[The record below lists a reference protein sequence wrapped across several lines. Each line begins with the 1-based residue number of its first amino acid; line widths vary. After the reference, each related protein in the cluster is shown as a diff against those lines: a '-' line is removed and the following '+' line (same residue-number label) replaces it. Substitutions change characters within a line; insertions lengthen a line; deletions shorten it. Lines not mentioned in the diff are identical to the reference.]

1 MATKNN
7 NKLKL
12 KPNITNLR
20 RVFNKKEMLNN
31 LDIQITDNIIPNSTL
46 YVIIDNCLNVA
57 KSSSEDS
64 LEYDFVTL
72 NMFYDFFVIGAMTN
86 IDQST
91 IFNGTSDV
99 IIDKLLEFED
109 IIEGTGIVIL
119 LENNLLNFKKGKEL
133 LFRQAEMK
141 IQANNLIVK
150 ALSSILQNTPT
161 NETLNGFIEEA
172 GSIVEGLNVIGNHN
186 TEMTMKEYLK
196 EVK

>member
-1 MATKNN
+1 MATN
-7 NKLKL
+7 NKNKL

-20 RVFNKKEMLNN
+20 KVFNKKEMLND

-150 ALSSILQNTPT
+150 TLSSILQNTPS

>member
-1 MATKNN
+1 MVQ
-7 NKLKL
+7 L
-12 KPNITNLR
+12 
-20 RVFNKKEMLNN
+20 E
-31 LDIQITDNIIPNSTL
+31 ITDSLIPNATL

-57 KSSSEDS
+57 QSSTEDDI
-64 LEYDFVTL
+64 EYNLVTL
-72 NMFYDFFVIGAMTN
+72 NMFYNFFVIGAMTN

-91 IFNGTSDV
+91 IFNGTNEV
-99 IIDKLLEFED
+99 VVDKLFEFED
-109 IIEGTGIVIL
+109 IMESTGIITL
-119 LENNLLNFKKGKEL
+119 LENNLLNFKNGKEM

-150 ALSSILQNTPT
+150 TLSSILQNTPS

>member
-1 MATKNN
+1 MATN
-7 NKLKL
+7 NKNKL

-20 RVFNKKEMLNN
+20 KVFNKKEMLNN

-119 LENNLLNFKKGKEL
+119 LENNLLNFKKGKEM

-172 GSIVEGLNVIGNHN
+172 GNIVEGLNIIGNHN

>member
-1 MATKNN
+1 MATN
-7 NKLKL
+7 NKNKL

-20 RVFNKKEMLNN
+20 KVFNKKEMLNN

-119 LENNLLNFKKGKEL
+119 LENNLLNFKKGKEM

-150 ALSSILQNTPT
+150 ALSSILQNIPT

>member
-1 MATKNN
+1 MATN
-7 NKLKL
+7 NKNKL

-20 RVFNKKEMLNN
+20 KVFNKKEMLNN

-119 LENNLLNFKKGKEL
+119 LENNLLNFKKGKEM

>member
-7 NKLKL
+7 NKL

-20 RVFNKKEMLNN
+20 RVFNKKDRLED
-31 LDIQITDNIIPNSTL
+31 LDLEITDSLIPNATL
-46 YVIIDNCLNVA
+46 YVIIDNCLNVTQ
-57 KSSSEDS
+57 SSTEDDI
-64 LEYDFVTL
+64 EYNLVTL
-72 NMFYDFFVIGAMTN
+72 NMFYNFFVIGAMTN

-91 IFNGTSDV
+91 IFNGTNEV
-99 IIDKLLEFED
+99 VVDKLFEFED
-109 IIEGTGIVIL
+109 IMESTGIIIL
-119 LENNLLNFKKGKEL
+119 LENNLLNFKNGKEM

-141 IQANNLIVK
+141 VQANNLIVK

>member
-7 NKLKL
+7 NKL

-20 RVFNKKEMLNN
+20 RVFNKKDRLED
-31 LDIQITDNIIPNSTL
+31 LDLEITDSLIPNATL

-57 KSSSEDS
+57 QSSTEDDI
-64 LEYDFVTL
+64 EYNLVTL
-72 NMFYDFFVIGAMTN
+72 NMFYNFFVIGAMTN

-91 IFNGTSDV
+91 IFNGTNEV
-99 IIDKLLEFED
+99 VVDKLFEFED
-109 IIEGTGIVIL
+109 IMESTGIITL
-119 LENNLLNFKKGKEL
+119 LENNLLNFKNGKEM
-133 LFRQAEMK
+133 LFRQTEMK

-150 ALSSILQNTPT
+150 VLSSILQNTPT

>member
-1 MATKNN
+1 MATN
-7 NKLKL
+7 NKNKL

-20 RVFNKKEMLNN
+20 KVFNKKEMLNN
-31 LDIQITDNIIPNSTL
+31 LDFQITDNIIPSSTL

-119 LENNLLNFKKGKEL
+119 LENNLLNFKKGKEM

-150 ALSSILQNTPT
+150 TLSSILQNTPS

>member
-7 NKLKL
+7 NKL

-20 RVFNKKEMLNN
+20 RVFNKKDRLED
-31 LDIQITDNIIPNSTL
+31 LDLEITDSLIPNATL
-46 YVIIDNCLNVA
+46 YVIIDNCLNVTQ
-57 KSSSEDS
+57 SSTEDDI
-64 LEYDFVTL
+64 EYNLVTL
-72 NMFYDFFVIGAMTN
+72 NMFYNFFVIGAMTN

-91 IFNGTSDV
+91 IFNGTNEV

-119 LENNLLNFKKGKEL
+119 LENNLLNFKKGKEM

-172 GSIVEGLNVIGNHN
+172 GSIVKGLNVIGNHN

>member
-1 MATKNN
+1 MATN
-7 NKLKL
+7 NKNKL

-20 RVFNKKEMLNN
+20 KVFNKKEMLNN

-150 ALSSILQNTPT
+150 TLSSILQNTPT

-172 GSIVEGLNVIGNHN
+172 GNIVEGLNVIGNHN